1 MIKITFRDIREM
13 YSEFS
18 LTVREILAKV
28 DFAAKDRVV
37 ACRVNRVQRSLSW
50 KISMDSFV
58 EFITTDSVEGIE
70 VYNRTLSFML
80 TSAAYRK
87 CDIRLH
93 LRQSMNYSYY

>member
-58 EFITTDSVEGIE
+58 EYVPHPMMSG
-70 VYNRTLSFML
+70 TLP
-80 TSAAYRK
+80 
-87 CDIRLH
+87 
-93 LRQSMNYSYY
+93 